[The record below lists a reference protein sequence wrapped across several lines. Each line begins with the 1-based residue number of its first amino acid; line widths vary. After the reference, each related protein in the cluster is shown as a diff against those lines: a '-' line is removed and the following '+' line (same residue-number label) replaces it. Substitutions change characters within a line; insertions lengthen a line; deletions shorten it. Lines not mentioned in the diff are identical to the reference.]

1 MWKDADLACRI
12 PGEMAVFLEVG
23 NEKMR
28 YLLGQA
34 TAVESTGQIIEINLN
49 DVYAPIPRTAATTS
63 SGRTWSM

>member
-12 PGEMAVFLEVG
+12 PGEMAVC

-49 DVYAPIPRTAATTS
+49 DVYAPIPRTAAITS
-63 SGRTWSM
+63 AGCTWSM